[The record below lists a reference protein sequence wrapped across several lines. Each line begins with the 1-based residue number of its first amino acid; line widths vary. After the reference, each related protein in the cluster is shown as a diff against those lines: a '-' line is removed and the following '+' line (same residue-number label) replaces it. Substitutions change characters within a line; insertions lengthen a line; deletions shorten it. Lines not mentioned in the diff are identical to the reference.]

1 MSIARRSDGRYVVK
15 PKDSEGRWKQ
25 RSSRFE
31 EEARQFDAECQYDSS
46 ENQREEIEE
55 LKQERAEALH
65 RITEI
70 DRDIRTAQKEL
81 GKR

>member
-1 MSIARRSDGRYVVK
+1 MLPEKGGAMDTIDYTN
-15 PKDSEGRWKQ
+15 
-25 RSSRFE
+25 FTTE
-31 EEARQFDAECQYDSS
+31 ELRT
-46 ENQREEIEE
+46 EIEG
-55 LKQERAEALH
+55 LKQERKDALH

>member
-1 MSIARRSDGRYVVK
+1 MDTIDYTN
-15 PKDSEGRWKQ
+15 
-25 RSSRFE
+25 FTTE
-31 EEARQFDAECQYDSS
+31 ELRT
-46 ENQREEIEE
+46 EIEG
-55 LKQERAEALH
+55 LKQERKDALH